1 MGLWGKAALGAG
13 LSKVAGGYMKGQR
26 EKESQRAQ
34 KLQNDLA
41 QLRVNQAKAETESA
55 SWGMGVDQAINDAN
69 SLGGGGTSSIFD
81 NKKAPTPTDASTKTD
96 TKTDKTTETTTSP
109 TGMGSG
115 KPPEAS
121 SEVPD
126 AVPFADE
133 DKNYYK
139 EAEVSAQT
147 PTQTASPKVSE
158 AKQKS
163 NQYYENNK
171 KVMDNFALQRK
182 ADKANQEKKLVKG
195 MPGYDDNADMDIGD
209 FTSISGTLE
218 SLDKNIEKI
227 APIEKQVNERIK
239 FLQAKAEQTGNP
251 AYKVEAAKVYAKY
264 GKALSEM
271 KHKKYIE
278 AMSFAA
284 DKGDEAA
291 LNTLTSILGLSGD
304 KSQTFDYN
312 EETKKWDVLNGDGET
327 AYSTSEIVMA
337 LTDKDSYSKLQGEI
351 RKEVRKSELAVKQAA
366 ETFAATQG
374 PAKMWMQRNITL
386 GANLSSKDG
395 VMMLDNKGIF
405 GVGNGTPVFLTK
417 EEVKKLSDGSSNF
430 YLKDDDGYFVG
441 QPKSPTGKFD
451 AMLAEPG
458 NKKRMIRDANGVYV
472 WVYTDDFKSEK
483 LGGNATYRNYNPANV
498 RTTINNYFVDKGGKS
513 GNAVESEGE

>member
-1 MGLWGKAALGAG
+1 MGLWGQAALGAG
-13 LSKVAGGYMKGQR
+13 LSKVAGGYMKGQK

-41 QLRVNQAKAETESA
+41 QLRINQATAETESA
-55 SWGMGVDQAINDAN
+55 SWGMGLDKSINALSN
-69 SLGGGGTSSIFD
+69 VGGGGTESLFD
-81 NKKAPTPTDASTKTD
+81 NKKPPTPTDASTKTD
-96 TKTDKTTETTTSP
+96 NKTDKTTETTTSP

-121 SEVPD
+121 STVPD
-126 AVPFADE
+126 GVPFADE

-158 AKQKS
+158 EKQKS
-163 NQYYENNK
+163 NQYYENNMK
-171 KVMDNFALQRK
+171 IIDNFGLQRK
-182 ADKANQEKKLVKG
+182 ADKANKEKKLVKG
-195 MPGYDDNADMDIGD
+195 MDGYDANADMAIGD
-209 FTSISGTLE
+209 FTSTSGALETLNK
-218 SLDKNIEKI
+218 DIDKI
-227 APIEKQVNERIK
+227 APIKKQIDERIQ
-239 FLQAKAEQTGNP
+239 FLLAKAEQTGNQ
-251 AYKVEAAKVYAKY
+251 AYKVEASKVYAKY

-271 KHKKYIE
+271 EHKKYIE

-284 DKGDEAA
+284 DNKDEAA

-337 LTDKDSYSKLQGEI
+337 LTDKKSYSELQGEI
-351 RKEVRKSELAVKQAA
+351 RKEVRKSELAVKQAG

-374 PAKMWMQRNITL
+374 PAKMWLQKNML
-386 GANLSSKDG
+386 MAANLSSKDG
-395 VMMLDNKGIF
+395 VMMLDNKGLF

-417 EEVKKLSDGSSNF
+417 AEVAKLSDGSSDL
-430 YLKDDDGYFVG
+430 YLKNDDGSFVG
-441 QPKSPTGKFD
+441 QPTSSTGQFD

-458 NKKRMIRDANGVYV
+458 NKKRMIQDANGVYV
-472 WVYTDDFKSEK
+472 WVNTDDFK
-483 LGGNATYRNYNPANV
+483 NATYRNYNPANV
-498 RTTINNYFVDKGGKS
+498 RTTINNYFVDKDGKS
-513 GNAVESEGE
+513 GNVQ

>member
-13 LSKVAGGYMKGQR
+13 LSKVAGSYMKGQR

-41 QLRVNQAKAETESA
+41 QLRVNQATAETESA
-55 SWGMGVDQAINDAN
+55 SWGMGVDKAINAAN
-69 SLGGGGTSSIFD
+69 SLGGGGTSSLFD
-81 NKKAPTPTDASTKTD
+81 NKNPPTPTDASTKTD
-96 TKTDKTTETTTSP
+96 KTTEATTSP

-121 SEVPD
+121 STVPD
-126 AVPFADE
+126 GVPFADE

-158 AKQKS
+158 TKQKS
-163 NQYYENNK
+163 NQYYENNIK
-171 KVMDNFALQRK
+171 IMDNVAIQRK
-182 ADKANQEKKLVKG
+182 ADKANKEKKLVKG
-195 MPGYDDNADMDIGD
+195 MPGYNADADMAIGD
-209 FTSISGTLE
+209 FTSISGSLETLNVE
-218 SLDKNIEKI
+218 IDKI
-227 APIEKQVNERIK
+227 APIKKQVDERIQ
-239 FLQAKAEQTGNP
+239 FLLAKAEQTGNP
-251 AYKVEAAKVYAKY
+251 AYKLEASKVYAKY

-271 KHKKYIE
+271 EHKKYIE

-284 DKGDEAA
+284 DHGDEAA

-351 RKEVRKSELAVKQAA
+351 RKEVRKSELAVKQAG

-374 PAKMWMQRNITL
+374 PAKMWLRNNML
-386 GANLSSKDG
+386 MAANLRNTDG
-395 VMMLDNKGIF
+395 VMMLDNKGLF
-405 GVGNGTPVFLTK
+405 GVGNGTPVFLPK
-417 EEVKKLSDGSSNF
+417 AEVAKLKDGSSDL

-451 AMLAEPG
+451 AMLAESG
-458 NKKRMIRDANGVYV
+458 KNKKRMIQDANGVYV
-472 WVYTDDFKSEK
+472 WVYTDDFKD
-483 LGGNATYRNYNPANV
+483 ATYRNYNPANV
-498 RTTINNYFVDKGGKS
+498 RTTINNYFIDKDDKS
-513 GNAVESEGE
+513 GNVQ